1 MSSAREQHPNPSG
14 VSSWMEIVSGRR
26 AGLVAS
32 GCRAGLS
39 LLEPFYA
46 AVMAL
51 RNRAFDRGWRA
62 QTRIPV
68 PVISVGNLTAG
79 GTGKTPTVAWVVR
92 TLQSLGTQPAIIS
105 RGYGGRGGTNDEK
118 LLLDQLL
125 PGVPHRL
132 NPDRVSAAR
141 ELTRA
146 TGPDR
151 PSVLVLDDA
160 FQHRQIA
167 RDFDLVLVDCLNP
180 WGFGH
185 QLPRGLL
192 REPLQSLHRASGV
205 LLTRGDQVDEE
216 TRHGILETIHRWT
229 SAPVLTS
236 HFTPTRLINARGE
249 VRSLEQLQHQHAAAF
264 CGIGNPIGF
273 RRTLTGCGFAIP
285 EKRFRVYPDHHVY
298 QPADF
303 EAIGAWAKSWGVE
316 CLLTTHKDLVKIPM
330 AHLSGVP
337 VWALEIEL
345 RFEDHASEIQM
356 AELLRNVVADDD
368 SARGKNR
375 HIP

>member
-1 MSSAREQHPNPSG
+1 MNSASQQPPNPSG

-26 AGLVAS
+26 AGVIAS
-32 GCRAGLS
+32 SCRGGLS

-46 AVMAL
+46 AAMSL
-51 RNRAFDRGWRA
+51 RNQMFDRGWRP

-92 TLQSLGTQPAIIS
+92 TLQALGATPAIIS
-105 RGYGGRGGTNDEK
+105 RGYGGQGGTNDEK

-132 NPDRVSAAR
+132 NPDRVAAAL
-141 ELTRA
+141 ELTSS
-146 TGPDR
+146 TVPTR

-192 REPLQSLHRASGV
+192 REPLRSLHRASCV

-216 TRHGILETIHRWT
+216 SLHGILETIRRWT

-236 HFTPTRLINARGE
+236 SFQPTQLINARGE
-249 VRSLEQLQHQHAAAF
+249 VRTLEQVQHQHAAAF
-264 CGIGNPIGF
+264 CGIGNPVGF
-273 RRTLTGCGFAIP
+273 RRTLTGCGVAIP
-285 EKRFRVYPDHHVY
+285 VDRFRVYPDHHAY
-298 QPADF
+298 QSSDL
-303 EAIGAWAKSWGVE
+303 EAIGFWARSVGAE
-316 CLLTTHKDLVKIPM
+316 CLLTTHKDLVKIPPVS
-330 AHLSGVP
+330 LGGIP

-345 RFEDHASEIQM
+345 RFEDQASEIQLG
-356 AELLRNVVADDD
+356 ERLRAVL
-368 SARGKNR
+368 R
-375 HIP
+375 

>member
-1 MSSAREQHPNPSG
+1 
-14 VSSWMEIVSGRR
+14 MEIVSGRR

-39 LLEPFYA
+39 LLEPLYA
-46 AVMAL
+46 AAMAL

-62 QTRIPV
+62 QTHIPV

-92 TLQSLGTQPAIIS
+92 TLQALGAQPAIIS
-105 RGYGGRGGTNDEK
+105 RGYGGHGGTNDEK

-132 NPDRVSAAR
+132 NPDRVAAAR

-146 TGPDR
+146 TGPAC
-151 PSVLVLDDA
+151 PNVLVLDDA
-160 FQHRQIA
+160 FQHRRIV

-192 REPLQSLHRASGV
+192 REPLSALRRASGV
-205 LLTRGDQVDEE
+205 LLTRTDQVDEE
-216 TRHGILETIHRWT
+216 TRHRILETIHRWT
-229 SAPVLTS
+229 SAPVVTS
-236 HFTPTRLINARGE
+236 HFAPTRLINARGE

-264 CGIGNPIGF
+264 CGIGYPIGF

-285 EKRFRVYPDHHVY
+285 EERFRVYPDHHAY
-298 QPADF
+298 PPADF
-303 EAIGAWAKSWGVE
+303 EALEAWAKSWGVE
-316 CLLTTHKDLVKIPM
+316 CLLTTHKDLVKIPT
-330 AHLSGVP
+330 AHLGGVP

-345 RFEDHASEIQM
+345 RFEDHAAEIQL
-356 AELLRNVVADDD
+356 AELLRAVVG
-368 SARGKNR
+368 R
-375 HIP
+375 